1 MDGATHVV
9 WRDAKRRARTM
20 AMALVSLQHGVM
32 VRFSAGEIDGIAKSG
47 GLRGPTEDFV
57 C

>member
-32 VRFSAGEIDGIAKSG
+32 VRFSAGEIDGAG
-47 GLRGPTEDFV
+47 G
-57 C
+57 